1 MIRSILAATV
11 LLLDNHEDL
20 SSKGRLA
27 NIRPAQSEPLM
38 GGRINT
44 AEVWPPASLP
54 FATRQ

>member
-27 NIRPAQSEPLM
+27 NIR
-38 GGRINT
+38 INT

-54 FATRQ
+54 LAAREAVLAGL